1 MNTATAAPIAVWAAL
16 IVVAAVIGHV
26 TDSRFWRVLAGT
38 QALTLVITLAVV
50 GLILVVT
57 E

>member
-1 MNTATAAPIAVWAAL
+1 MNTATAAPIATWAAL

-26 TDSRFWRVLAGT
+26 TGSRFWRTLAGT
-38 QALTLVITLAVV
+38 QAFTLVLTLAVV

-57 E
+57 L